1 LAVLEREGDR
11 AGQAQTWDSLGH
23 AHHHLGHHAEAA
35 ACYRHALE
43 LVRELG
49 DRFGEAE
56 GFDRIG
62 DVQYDTG
69 DLATARLSWRQA
81 LDILTELD
89 HPSAERIRLKLAR
102 S

>member
-1 LAVLEREGDR
+1 MGAVGKKAKEYQIAWQMALKMKAVLEREGDR

-69 DLATARLSWRQA
+69 DLATARG
-81 LDILTELD
+81 
-89 HPSAERIRLKLAR
+89 
-102 S
+102 